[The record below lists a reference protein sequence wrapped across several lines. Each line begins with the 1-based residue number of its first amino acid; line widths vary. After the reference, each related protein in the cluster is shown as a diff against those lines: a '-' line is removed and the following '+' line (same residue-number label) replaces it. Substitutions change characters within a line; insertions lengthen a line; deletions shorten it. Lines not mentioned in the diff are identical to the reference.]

1 MSDIDDPGGQRRDG
15 FAPFGPP
22 DPPSPPS
29 PPWAM
34 PPEAD
39 RPAWPPSPPPPAPV
53 DWGWGAYGPW
63 TQLPWYAPP
72 PPPPPTRRSYVTS
85 IALLAL
91 VAAAVG
97 LVLAVVGT
105 RIFQGPGASTATSV
119 IAAKV
124 DPEVVDINS
133 ILAGGAGEAAGT
145 GMVMTSSGYVLT
157 NNHVIAGS
165 TDVTVQVDGTGTVYA
180 AKVVGDDPVNDVAVV
195 KMEGVSGLQTA
206 NFGDSTSVTIGDQI
220 FVIGNALGKGGV
232 PAITSGSIANL
243 NQTITASD
251 PTGVSETLSGLIQIS
266 AKIQSGDSGGPLVDS
281 GGKIIGMD
289 TAGQV
294 GGATGQDTSE
304 VGFAIPIDNALA
316 IARQIEAGHATGT
329 IQLGAGPLIGIDVS
343 ESTST
348 SATSDGAAVEAVE
361 AASPAASIGLVAGDV
376 ITSLGGTAIT
386 SDSDLTQAMRTHRA
400 GQTVSIGWLDV
411 NGTSHTAQI
420 TLGSGPPA

>member
-1 MSDIDDPGGQRRDG
+1 VDID
-15 FAPFGPP
+15 
-22 DPPSPPS
+22 
-29 PPWAM
+29 
-34 PPEAD
+34 
-39 RPAWPPSPPPPAPV
+39 
-53 DWGWGAYGPW
+53 
-63 TQLPWYAPP
+63 
-72 PPPPPTRRSYVTS
+72 
-85 IALLAL
+85 
-91 VAAAVG
+91 
-97 LVLAVVGT
+97 
-105 RIFQGPGASTATSV
+105 
-119 IAAKV
+119 
-124 DPEVVDINS
+124 S